1 MFEVS
6 HYETDSFSSEEKL
19 DDIDE
24 FDHHSITSF
33 GDDSS
38 TDKDGSILVDHDLK
52 VWALPKASRPKK
64 NKYRKTELAKKRKA
78 NRAELTN
85 YHVNYVPRI
94 VKSDV
99 RRQYGFMFA
108 SVYNHCDYDYMMKF
122 IQTFVRPRSTV
133 SSRRTGEFNESFI
146 STECKTSSDFWFARM
161 NDGVDIVI
169 TITDTQYTLRSDS
182 TSRVECKFQL
192 TGTKILSMPKQLLL
206 SSYENPKHLAPEVEG
221 MVLYYFHESMNFEK
235 GSPPLEVGENYA
247 VVTVKYTFEG
257 ELALDIDPECM
268 ITLID
273 TKSHWNYDLGH
284 NINIFPNG
292 ISC

>member
-38 TDKDGSILVDHDLK
+38 TDKDGRYFETLYHLSRFIIGSLFYSILVDHDLK

-133 SSRRTGEFNESFI
+133 SSRRTGEI
-146 STECKTSSDFWFARM
+146 FA
-161 NDGVDIVI
+161 V
-169 TITDTQYTLRSDS
+169 S
-182 TSRVECKFQL
+182 
-192 TGTKILSMPKQLLL
+192 LLL
-206 SSYENPKHLAPEVEG
+206 SNHY
-221 MVLYYFHESMNFEK
+221 
-235 GSPPLEVGENYA
+235 
-247 VVTVKYTFEG
+247 
-257 ELALDIDPECM
+257 
-268 ITLID
+268 
-273 TKSHWNYDLGH
+273 
-284 NINIFPNG
+284 IFL
-292 ISC
+292 S